1 MTALSK
7 VLIFGNYSKNIFT
20 KLPIKQSI
28 CLKST
33 NSSQLIKKQLKINSL
48 LFNQIRNSGHG
59 RQMNIRTGL
68 FYTKKFWDIMVNDV

>member
-7 VLIFGNYSKNIFT
+7 VLIFGNNSKNILT

-33 NSSQLIKKQLKINSL
+33 NSSQLINKQIKINTL
-48 LFNQIRNSGHG
+48 IFNQIRHSGHG
-59 RQMNIRTGL
+59 RQMNIRPGV
-68 FYTKKFWDIMVNDV
+68 FYTKKFWDLIVT